1 MLNAVV
7 RFVKLGNEAVEISVK
22 QPTTKSSALCV
33 ELLSIYLSLPSVIWC
48 WSVTG
53 MTCSC

>member
-33 ELLSIYLSLPSVIWC
+33 ELLSIYLSLPSVI
-48 WSVTG
+48 
-53 MTCSC
+53 